1 VLSAKSTIAELRS
14 QLEKLG
20 GGGPGKSVQP
30 GEFYPSIRQLPVLG
44 VSYYD
49 FYRNVKIEEAVYETL
64 TSQYEMAKVE
74 EVRDTPSVKVLDA
87 AVVPETKSFPPRLLV
102 IALCTFLAGLGGS
115 YWVLARS
122 RWQRTDASDPGKV
135 LALEVLESVNAKMP
149 WSTPNGSRF
158 QAMTH
163 DVWVRIA
170 QRVQPRN
177 PSNGG

>member
-1 VLSAKSTIAELRS
+1 
-14 QLEKLG
+14 
-20 GGGPGKSVQP
+20 
-30 GEFYPSIRQLPVLG
+30 
-44 VSYYD
+44 
-49 FYRNVKIEEAVYETL
+49 
-64 TSQYEMAKVE
+64 
-74 EVRDTPSVKVLDA
+74 
-87 AVVPETKSFPPRLLV
+87 
-102 IALCTFLAGLGGS
+102 
-115 YWVLARS
+115 VLARS